1 MIRKKK
7 KPSTE
12 GEQFN
17 CLLSKNAQ
25 LTAGLMHLFT
35 CNFEEANSRRNIKN
49 LGEWHK
55 LFFLAYGQ
63 ALAQICTGN
72 M

>member
-49 LGEWHK
+49 LGAGTNLHREYVN
-55 LFFLAYGQ
+55 LLSSV
-63 ALAQICTGN
+63 
-72 M
+72 